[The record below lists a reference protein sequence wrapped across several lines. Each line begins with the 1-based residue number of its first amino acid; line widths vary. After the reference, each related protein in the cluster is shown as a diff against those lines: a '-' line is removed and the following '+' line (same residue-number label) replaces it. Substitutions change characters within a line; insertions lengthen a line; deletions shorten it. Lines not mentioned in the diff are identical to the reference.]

1 MDKPRS
7 PEINLV
13 KKHESPQ
20 QKISEAKQQKEEK
33 NKEVKLFITCWFP
46 QQGQRTKISRSF
58 VLIFHDHKVAFDE

>member
-13 KKHESPQ
+13 KKHENPK

-33 NKEVKLFITCWFP
+33 NKVVKLFITCWFP
-46 QQGQRTKISRSF
+46 RQGQN
-58 VLIFHDHKVAFDE
+58 